1 MIDIQNLS
9 KSYEDKIVFRNVS
22 IRIGLGDSILL
33 RGANGSGKTTLLKMI
48 LSRVMPDTG
57 KIFLENSA
65 GFHKNAY
72 AVFPDAGLYSA
83 LTLEENIDF
92 FCRIFRRDCRRS
104 GEILHRLDLGKEKNT
119 RLSHFS
125 AGNLM
130 KAKISLGL
138 ILEMDYVFL
147 DEPFAHLDPL
157 SRQAVS
163 DLLSGE
169 FTRADRILVVV
180 SHEENNVHPLFN
192 RQWNI
197 RHQSIEESQP

>member
-1 MIDIQNLS
+1 MIDIQNIS

-22 IRIGLGDSILL
+22 ARIGLGDSILL

-48 LSRVMPDTG
+48 LSRIMPNEG
-57 KIFLENSA
+57 KIIL
-65 GFHKNAY
+65 KNPSEFYQKSY
-72 AVFPDAGLYSA
+72 AVFPDMGLYSA
-83 LTLEENIDF
+83 LTLEENIVF
-92 FCRIFRRDCRRS
+92 FCRIFRRNCRRS

-119 RLSHFS
+119 FISNLS

-147 DEPFAHLDPL
+147 DEPFAHLDTA
-157 SRQAVS
+157 SRQAAS

-169 FTRADRILVVV
+169 FPRADRILVVV
-180 SHEENNVHPLFN
+180 SHEENNIHPWFN
-192 RQWNI
+192 RQWDI
-197 RHQSIEESQP
+197 RHQSIEENKP